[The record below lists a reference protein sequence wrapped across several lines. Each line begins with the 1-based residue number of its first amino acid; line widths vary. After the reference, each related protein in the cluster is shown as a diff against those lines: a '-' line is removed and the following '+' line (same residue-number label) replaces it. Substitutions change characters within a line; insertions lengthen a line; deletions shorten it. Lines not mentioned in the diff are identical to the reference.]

1 MRLVNDGGESLML
14 LMHSALATG
23 RRGCERGKAGEDDRR
38 WNDAGEG
45 KVGDGDER
53 EGEERGEAV

>member
-1 MRLVNDGGESLML
+1 ML

-38 WNDAGEG
+38 WNDADEG